1 MQEIGQNV
9 DLQWDGLHQWIQQ
22 KHEVLKIE
30 FWLSHN
36 KELSALWISFV
47 LVHEQV
53 TDAQIK
59 AILESVGIY
68 DFESE
73 NLEIDSLQLISILVS
88 VEEEFNVS
96 IDEMVILDTK
106 LQSINDFVSLLKSVG
121 VENLD

>member
-59 AILESVGIY
+59 AILESMDTATHTTVTVLIAY
-68 DFESE
+68 FDYQQIKRTQNFDDEDDDDDEDF
-73 NLEIDSLQLISILVS
+73 
-88 VEEEFNVS
+88 
-96 IDEMVILDTK
+96 
-106 LQSINDFVSLLKSVG
+106 
-121 VENLD
+121 